1 MGELIFIVD
10 GELAVCR
17 QAEQVLSSAGFEVYA
32 SSGVAVLSEFEAKRP
47 ALTLIPFG
55 STHASAVAGYEKL
68 RASASTERT
77 RILLI
82 LDQNTNRNEIQGL
95 ISDGWIRT
103 PFSDAEIVDKVRSM
117 LTEPNYP
124 TRFLSTKPDLSIDT
138 WAMKILV
145 HGVEV
150 SMTTL
155 EFRLI
160 EYLARHRGQV
170 FTRDLLLDAVWGDM
184 QFITPRSVDAC
195 ILRIRQKIETDRTK
209 PTLLKTV
216 RGVGYR
222 LDAATE
228 WESPASEAC
237 GCVACTTRAMSLD
250 GRFGAKVRREAA
262 ADRVTHGVKPARI
275 CDTNP
280 A

>member
-17 QAEQVLSSAGFEVYA
+17 QIEQVLCSAGFEVYA
-32 SSGVAVLSEFEAKRP
+32 SSGVVALLSEFEAKQP
-47 ALTLIPFG
+47 TLVLIPFG
-55 STHASAVAGYEKL
+55 FSQAAVAAYEQL
-68 RASASTERT
+68 RASTFMERT
-77 RILLI
+77 RILII
-82 LDQNTNRNEIQGL
+82 LDQNKNRNEVQGL
-95 ISDGWIRT
+95 SPDGWIKP
-103 PFSDAEIVDKVRSM
+103 PFTNAEIVDKVRSM
-117 LTEPNYP
+117 LTRPNYP
-124 TRFLSTKPDLSIDT
+124 PRLSAKPDLSIDT

-150 SMTTL
+150 PMTTL

-209 PTLLKTV
+209 PNLLKTV

-237 GCVACTTRAMSLD
+237 GCVACTTRAVSLD

-262 ADRVTHGVKPARI
+262 ADRVTHGMKSARSY
-275 CDTNP
+275 DTNP

>member
-17 QAEQVLSSAGFEVYA
+17 QAEQVLSSAGFEIYA

-55 STHASAVAGYEKL
+55 FTQAAVAAYEQL
-68 RASASTERT
+68 RASALMERT
-77 RILLI
+77 RILII
-82 LDQNTNRNEIQGL
+82 LDQNKNRNEVQGL
-95 ISDGWIRT
+95 SPDGWIKS
-103 PFSDAEIVDKVRSM
+103 PFTNAEIVNKVRSI
-117 LTEPNYP
+117 LTRPNYP
-124 TRFLSTKPDLSIDT
+124 ARLSGKPDLSIDT

-150 SMTTL
+150 PMTTL

-237 GCVACTTRAMSLD
+237 GCVACTTRAISLD

-262 ADRVTHGVKPARI
+262 AARVTHGVKPARI
-275 CDTNP
+275 YDTNP